1 MGEVYLARDTELD
14 RRVAL
19 KILPESDHAAERIR
33 RFFLEAKATIALS
46 HPNVAHVYDVG
57 EADGVRFIAMEYV
70 EGETLRALL
79 ARRRPEAGEVLEIAA
94 QIASALSA
102 AHASGIV
109 HRDIKPENVM
119 LRPDG
124 YVKVLDFGLAKL
136 TVTDRAADATAVLQT
151 APGMVMGTMYYM
163 SPEQLRGGDVDARSD
178 IFSLGVLLYELAS
191 GRRPFEAS
199 SPSGVIAAI
208 LTENPP
214 ALDDVPPELSSV
226 ITKALAKN
234 PAERFG
240 TARELADALKTVR
253 HQTDRVRSGDV
264 PTQML
269 PQVTAAHRVRRVRYA
284 SIAVAVA
291 LVAAAAAWALLHLR
305 NVRDARAALPKIEQL
320 AEQQRYFEAWDLA
333 ASVRPLLADDRR
345 LQRATQKISSSITV
359 TTEPA
364 GADVFLERVRDDGET
379 APRVRIGATPLRD
392 EPVARGDYVLTVE
405 KPGFAPMSRSISL
418 LPLRFAG
425 LVIDKPLPP
434 QDWKLL
440 LRRDVPERMS
450 PVPGGKCRLSSW
462 SRPTAVS
469 LVLAPF
475 LIDRFEVTNREFARF
490 VDAGGYQRAEL
501 WKTPFVKDGRTLT
514 FEEAMRLLKD
524 TTGLPGPRGW
534 AAQKYPAGRDDY
546 PVTGVTWYEAAAYAE
561 FRGQALPTIYQWD
574 KAARDGQSTT
584 AGLIVPWGVASEGTD
599 VSRRANFR
607 DHGPIPVTALRGGM
621 SAYGRVSTGG
631 QRQGVVPQRARW
643 RLRHDRRRV

>member
-14 RRVAL
+14 RPVAL

-70 EGETLRALL
+70 EGKTLRALL
-79 ARRRPEAGEVLEIAA
+79 ALRRLEAGEVLEIAA

-136 TVTDRAADATAVLQT
+136 TATDRGADATAVLQT

-163 SPEQLRGGDVDARSD
+163 SPEQLRGGAVDARSD

-214 ALDDVPPELSSV
+214 VLDDVPPELASV

-234 PAERFG
+234 PDERFA

-253 HQTDRVRSGDV
+253 HQTERVRSGDV

-269 PQVTAAHRVRRVRYA
+269 PQVTAAHRVRRVRFA
-284 SIAVAVA
+284 AIAIAAV
-291 LVAAAAAWALLHLR
+291 LIAAGAVWAMQHMR
-305 NVRDARAALPKIEQL
+305 NLRDARASLPKIEQL
-320 AEQQRYFEAWDLA
+320 AGQQRFFEAWDLA
-333 ASVRPLLADDRR
+333 ASVRPLLGDDQR

-364 GADVFLERVRDDGET
+364 GADVFVERVLDDGET

-392 EPVARGDYVLTVE
+392 EPLARGDYVLTAE

-418 LPLRFAG
+418 LPLRFSG
-425 LVIDKPLPP
+425 LVIDHPLPP
-434 QDWKLL
+434 LDWKLL
-440 LRRDVPERMS
+440 PRRDVPERMS
-450 PVPGGKCRLSSW
+450 PVPGGKYRLSSW

-469 LVLAPF
+469 LVLTPF

-501 WKTPFVKDGRTLT
+501 WKAPFVKDGRTLT
-514 FEEAMRLLKD
+514 FEDAMRLLKD
-524 TTGLPGPRGW
+524 TTGLPGPRG
-534 AAQKYPAGRDDY
+534 
-546 PVTGVTWYEAAAYAE
+546 
-561 FRGQALPTIYQWD
+561 
-574 KAARDGQSTT
+574 
-584 AGLIVPWGVASEGTD
+584 
-599 VSRRANFR
+599 
-607 DHGPIPVTALRGGM
+607 
-621 SAYGRVSTGG
+621 
-631 QRQGVVPQRARW
+631 
-643 RLRHDRRRV
+643 